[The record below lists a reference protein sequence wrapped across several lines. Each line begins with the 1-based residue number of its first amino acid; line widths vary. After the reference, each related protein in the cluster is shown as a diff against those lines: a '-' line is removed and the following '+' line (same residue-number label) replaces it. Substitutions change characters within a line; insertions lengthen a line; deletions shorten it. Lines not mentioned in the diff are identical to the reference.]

1 MLRDGGD
8 GAVLLRSDAF
18 LEMAAALGGVWKIC
32 LLGRLVP
39 RFLRDGIYRLIVRNR
54 HRWWRGT
61 SVCEMTDED
70 LRRRLLP

>member
-18 LEMAAALGGVWKIC
+18 LEMAAALGGGWKMC

-39 RFLRDGIYRLIVRNR
+39 RFLRDGIYRLIARNR

-61 SVCEMTDED
+61 SVCEMPDED